1 MMSGPVTVPKRSRG
15 PLVVVLASGTLLSVI
30 AASQVWVSRSR
41 SNEITPIWQALLSG
55 LAPWFLWA
63 VITPAI
69 LALGRRFGFQ
79 RGRVR
84 ASLLVHAPVALA
96 WGTVHTLVSS
106 TIQWWLFRSA
116 TNGEPFPIAEVLSAF
131 LLGTRVQLAILTYFA
146 IVGLGRAAEAI
157 GDLAERERQAIR
169 LEVQLNAARLEALTL
184 RLQPHF
190 LFNTLHAIGVL
201 VREDPP
207 TAERMVTRLGD
218 LLRATLTS
226 SRDEVSLEEEF
237 KLLGL
242 YLEIEQTRF
251 ADRLKVEYS
260 IEPLVLAVRV
270 PVFLLQPIVENAITH
285 GIASR
290 AAGGRLLI
298 SAERVGKA
306 LEIETWNEGEL
317 AAGGSDRVGL
327 GTTRER
333 LATRYAGRAS
343 LTLEADGTGVRSTI
357 RLPWDAVH
365 G

>member
-1 MMSGPVTVPKRSRG
+1 MAEPVNVPHRSRG
-15 PLVVVLASGTLLSVI
+15 PLVVVLASATLLSAV

-63 VITPAI
+63 MVTPAI

-84 ASLLVHAPVALA
+84 VSLLVHGLTALV

-106 TIQWWLFRSA
+106 TIQWWLFRSS
-116 TNGEPFPIAEVLSAF
+116 TNGEPFPVAEVLSAF
-131 LLGTRVQLAILTYFA
+131 LLGTRVQLAMLTYFA
-146 IVGLGRAAEAI
+146 IVGLGRAADAL
-157 GDLAERERQAIR
+157 GDLAERERHALR
-169 LEVQLNAARLEALTL
+169 LEAQLNTARLEALTL

-190 LFNTLHAIGVL
+190 IFNTLHAIGVL

-226 SRDEVSLEEEF
+226 SRDEVSLEEELR
-237 KLLGL
+237 LLGL

-251 ADRLKVEYS
+251 ADRLQVEPA
-260 IEPLVLAVRV
+260 IDPGVMRARV

-290 AAGGRLLI
+290 AAGGRLVI
-298 SAERVGKA
+298 SAGRVGDV
-306 LEIETWNEGEL
+306 LEIRIWNDGVL

-343 LTLEADGTGVRSTI
+343 LTLGADGTGVRTTM